1 MTKTYLKFRTRVTV
15 ISCCLIFAWAGLSAR
30 LFQIMVIDS
39 DVYRKQGISQGQRQ
53 ERLLAVRGNIY
64 DTNNVPLTRNIIHYS
79 IAAHPSKINDKAKF
93 ADLISESTGRESD
106 FYLNKL
112 NSKADFVYLDRNM
125 RRDKVES
132 ILGQRIPGLVIDRKS
147 RRSYPHTFVGSQV
160 IGFTD
165 VDDKGLTGIEKEY
178 NAYLTGTHGWVVK
191 SINGE
196 GRSQVKTSFPI
207 KLPIDGSNIQLTI
220 DLEYQSILQE
230 ELSRS
235 INETRAKGAMGVLM
249 DPQTGAV
256 LAMASLPDYN
266 PNQPGSS
273 PTENQKNRVITDQ
286 FEPGSTFKIITA
298 TAAVATRT
306 VSLYDEFYCEE
317 GKFTVAG
324 KTISD
329 HEKFGLLTFPQIIVH
344 SSNVGTIKIAQK
356 IGQNPLYR
364 FARDYGFGTPT
375 GIRFPGEMQGTLRKT
390 KDWSEISLAEVAIGY
405 EVGVTALQLASAYS
419 SIANGGFLL
428 KPRLV
433 KQILSPD
440 GKIVFAEKPE
450 VIRKVAGPE
459 IMSTI
464 KDMLV
469 QVVESGTGTKA
480 HIQGW
485 SVAGKTGT
493 AHKFVDGSYSKNQ
506 YISNFAGF
514 FPAEDPQVVGVIILD
529 EPNYGYHWGGYGAA
543 PVFRRVA
550 QRIINMDDS
559 IQYHKPKTNFNKPMY
574 AGATQQDDLGLVPI
588 NTVASYPKYQDGY
601 TIVPNV
607 RGMSIRKAK
616 QVLIASN
623 MRASFTGSGH
633 VVWQSPKPGT
643 KKLPGSL
650 CTMGLN

>member
-1 MTKTYLKFRTRVTV
+1 M
-15 ISCCLIFAWAGLSAR
+15 
-30 LFQIMVIDS
+30 FQIMVTDS
-39 DVYRKQGISQGQRQ
+39 DFYRKQGIKQGQRQ
-53 ERLLAVRGNIY
+53 EPLLAVRGNIY
-64 DTNNVPLTRNIIHYS
+64 DVNNTLLTRNIIHYTL
-79 IAAHPSKINDKAKF
+79 AAHPSKVNDINGFAK
-93 ADLISESTGRESD
+93 LISESTGNEPD
-106 FYLNKL
+106 YYLKKL
-112 NSKADFVYLDRNM
+112 NSKADFVYLDRNL
-125 RRDKVES
+125 RRDKVEG
-132 ILGQRIPGLVIDRKS
+132 ILDQRIPGLVIDRKS
-147 RRSYPHTFVGSQV
+147 RRSYPHTFVGAQV

-165 VDDKGLTGIEKEY
+165 VDDKGLTGIEKEF
-178 NAYLTGTHGWVVK
+178 NGYLAGTNGWVVK

-207 KLPIDGSNIQLTI
+207 KPPIDGSNIQLTI

-230 ELSRS
+230 ELSRR
-235 INETRAKGAMGVLM
+235 INETSAKGALGILM

-256 LAMASLPDYN
+256 LAMASLPDYD

-273 PTENQKNRVITDQ
+273 PIENQKNRVITDQ
-286 FEPGSTFKIITA
+286 FEPGSTYKIVTA
-298 TAAVATRT
+298 TAAVATSA
-306 VSLYDEFYCEE
+306 VSLYDEFYCED
-317 GKFTVAG
+317 GQFTVAG
-324 KTISD
+324 KIISD
-329 HEKFGLLTFPQIIVH
+329 HEKFGLLTFSQIIAH

-364 FARDYGFGTPT
+364 FSRDYGFGTTT
-375 GIRFPGEMQGTLRKT
+375 GIRFPGEMQGTLRKI

-405 EVGVTALQLASAYS
+405 EVGVTTLQLASAYS

-433 KQILSPD
+433 KQILSPE
-440 GKIVFAEKPE
+440 GKIVYAEKPE
-450 VIRKVAGPE
+450 VIRKVADPE

-469 QVVESGTGTKA
+469 QVVESGTGTNA
-480 HIQGW
+480 HIEGW

-493 AHKFVDGSYSKNQ
+493 AHKFVDGAYSESQ

-529 EPNYGYHWGGYGAA
+529 EPHYGYHWGSYGAA
-543 PVFRRVA
+543 PAFRRVA

-559 IQYHKPKTNFNKPMY
+559 IQYYKPRTNSNKPVY
-574 AGATQQDDLGLVPI
+574 AGAPTQDDLGLVPI
-588 NTVASYPKYQDGY
+588 NTIASYPKYQDGY
-601 TIVPNV
+601 TIVPDV